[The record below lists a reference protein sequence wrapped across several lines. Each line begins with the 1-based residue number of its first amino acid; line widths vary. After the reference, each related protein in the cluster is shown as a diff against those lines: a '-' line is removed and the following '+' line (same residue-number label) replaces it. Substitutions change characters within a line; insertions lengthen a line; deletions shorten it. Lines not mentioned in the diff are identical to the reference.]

1 MAAHELSTNAVK
13 YGALSTPQGLVQVK
27 WAFAGDQFCLEW
39 VEHGGPPATSPTRH
53 GFGTRMIERVLAGEL
68 GGKAEI
74 DYHQLG
80 FRLIFTAPISAL
92 EPVGVPPLK
101 QEPHTD
107 NAVAQAL

>member
-1 MAAHELSTNAVK
+1 MEGHRPL
-13 YGALSTPQGLVQVK
+13 LRP
-27 WAFAGDQFCLEW
+27 
-39 VEHGGPPATSPTRH
+39 
-53 GFGTRMIERVLAGEL
+53 GT
-68 GGKAEI
+68 EI